1 MIEREELEVTEAG
14 VNGEL
19 LPPEPGAPTEAAPA
33 RAELRLPSPFR
44 NAPEFR
50 SRVDEPPPPRPTPPR
65 RSRLASVATV
75 AAAAVLAGGAFVAFN
90 AHHVAAGLIAEQADE
105 TKALVKTVDALNA
118 RLSVI
123 ESAKSH
129 DELVDLRRSIGQIQ
143 SNVAGSRE
151 LSGALAELAQR
162 VDKLDRQES
171 AKADKLNASVERE
184 TNAQT
189 AGLAARIEKLEKVV
203 ASAAPA
209 PAPASA
215 PAPPQK
221 PSLSAPK
228 PGPSV
233 SMETTG
239 SIERPRPILRGY
251 IVLGARDDVALVE
264 GRYGDRAVRRGDF
277 LPGAGRVEG
286 ITRADGSW
294 IVLTER
300 GQILPAYEPY

>member
-1 MIEREELEVTEAG
+1 MSEREGPEFAEAG
-14 VNGEL
+14 ANGEL
-19 LPPEPGAPTEAAPA
+19 LPPQSDAPTEAGP
-33 RAELRLPSPFR
+33 ESRLPSPFR
-44 NAPEFR
+44 IAPEFR
-50 SRVDEPPPPRPTPPR
+50 SERVDEPPPGRPTPPR
-65 RSRLASVATV
+65 RSRFASVATV

-90 AHHVAAGLIAEQADE
+90 AHRLAAGLIAEQADE
-105 TKALVKTVDALNA
+105 TKALVKTIDALNA

-129 DELVDLRRSIGQIQ
+129 DELVELRRSMGQIQ
-143 SNVAGSRE
+143 SNVAASRE

-162 VDKLDRQES
+162 VDKLDRQEN

-184 TNAQT
+184 TSAQT
-189 AGLAARIEKLEKVV
+189 AGLAARIDKLEKVV

-209 PAPASA
+209 PAPANP

-228 PGPSV
+228 LGPNV

-239 SIERPRPILRGY
+239 SIERPRSILRGY